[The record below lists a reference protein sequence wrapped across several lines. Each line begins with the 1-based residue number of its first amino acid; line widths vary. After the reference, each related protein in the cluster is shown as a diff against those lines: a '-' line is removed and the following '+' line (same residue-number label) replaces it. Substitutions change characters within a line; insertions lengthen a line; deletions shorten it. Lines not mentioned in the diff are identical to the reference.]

1 MADHL
6 GSYNTA
12 TSRTVVRFSF
22 TTHAQTGA
30 AVAPSSA
37 FENAD
42 LRIYKDG
49 SATQRSS
56 AVGITMTSPFDSVT
70 GLHHVDIDLT
80 DNTDAG
86 FYAAGS
92 FYEVH
97 LVPDETVDSL
107 AVVRVL
113 AYFEIGPPPVN
124 VTQLGGGIQSLA
136 DLKDFAD
143 DGYDPATNK
152 VQGVVLVDTTTNLT
166 NLPTIPANWL
176 TAAGTAADFTTE
188 IQAGLA
194 TAAALATVDG
204 IVDDILVDTAEIGAA
219 GAGLTNINLPNQT
232 MDIVGNITGNLSGS
246 VGSVTGAVGSVTGA
260 VGSVTGLTASN
271 LDATI
276 SSRMAMYA
284 QPTGFLAATFPSDPA
299 DQSLI
304 VAATDALATLIGD
317 VPTNAELATALGTAD
332 DAVLAQVALVKAK
345 TDLIPASP
353 ASTTNITAASGVVL
367 APTGVDMILVESGIT
382 AGAGLTNDTG
392 AQLTGINLRQAL
404 SLKAAGLTGVLAGAG
419 TTNVTIKPTGKPAG
433 NTRINATVTL
443 TGNRTALTL
452 KVPD

>member
-1 MADHL
+1 MEVLA
-6 GSYNTA
+6 GSTDITTYFNLRLAVDGTSA
-12 TSRTVVRFSF
+12 TGLTISELDLQYVRSGVVPV
-22 TTHAQTGA
+22 AKVD
-30 AVAPSSA
+30 AVALA
-37 FENAD
+37 
-42 LRIYKDG
+42 
-49 SATQRSS
+49 ATDT
-56 AVGITMTSPFDSVT
+56 A
-70 GLHHVDIDLT
+70 HT
-80 DNTDAG
+80 DNRAIEIDAIDQPG
-86 FYAAGS
+86 LYRVDWPDAAFAAGVR
-92 FYEVH
+92 EVIVTVKHTTCFIEH
-97 LVPDETVDSL
+97 LRVNLTPVPANVETIKSNPVVNGGTITFPSGATL
-107 AVVRVL
+107 ASTTNIT
-113 AYFEIGPPPVN
+113 AGTI
-124 VTQLGGGIQSLA
+124 
-136 DLKDFAD
+136 
-143 DGYDPATNK
+143 AT
-152 VQGVVLVDTTTNLT
+152 VTNLT

-194 TAAALATVDG
+194 TAASLATAQTS
-204 IVDDILVDTAEIGAA
+204 IDDLPTNAELATALGTADDAILVQVALVKAKTD
-219 GAGLTNINLPNQT
+219 NL
-232 MDIVGNITGNLSGS
+232 
-246 VGSVTGAVGSVTGA
+246 
-260 VGSVTGLTASN
+260 
-271 LDATI
+271 
-276 SSRMAMYA
+276 
-284 QPTGFLAATFPSDPA
+284 PSDPA

-304 VAATDALATLIGD
+304 VAATDALATLIGG

-367 APTGVDMILVESGIT
+367 APTGVDLILVESGIT